1 MTTNAQIRTAWNTY
15 IWQNATIQAITDRIY
30 DYDITVES
38 AKEAAKLRYNQKINF
53 FLYLVMRQSRPMIM
67 GQHEQTFTVQV
78 RYFKEMNVGGSH
90 WNDVVDA
97 FSTIDDL
104 VISAL
109 TSTWNNTV
117 DYYRTQDS
125 PPALSLVT
133 IEETS
138 VWQGIFEYRGVKLI
152 G

>member
-53 FLYLVMRQSRPMIM
+53 FLYLVMRHTRPMIM
-67 GQHEQTFTVQV
+67 GQQEQVCTVQI
-78 RYFKEMNVGGSH
+78 RYFKEFDVGGTH
-90 WNDVVDA
+90 WKDVVDSLQA
-97 FSTIDDL
+97 VDDL

-117 DYYRTQDS
+117 DYYRTQES
-125 PPALSLVT
+125 PPTISLVT

-138 VWQGIFEYRGVKLI
+138 CWQGIFEYRGVKLI